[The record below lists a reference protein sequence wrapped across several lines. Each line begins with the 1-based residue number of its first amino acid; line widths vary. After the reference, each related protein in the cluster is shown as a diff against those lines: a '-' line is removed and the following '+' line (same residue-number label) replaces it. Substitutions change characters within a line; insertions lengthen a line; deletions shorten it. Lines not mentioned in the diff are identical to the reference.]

1 VLHERRLTAL
11 KWDIDNMC
19 GIVGYIGERSATNV
33 LVPSLKRLE
42 YRGYDSAG
50 LAVVNGGGLSVLKSQ
65 GKIAQLETGL
75 LRSPLGGTVGIAH
88 TRWATHGIPSDSN
101 AHPHVDCTGRLAV
114 VHNGIIENHRA
125 LRARLSA
132 GGHRMASD
140 TDTEVL
146 AHLIEELLHDS
157 LETAVAGALAEVHGA
172 CAMAVVDRDFPDR
185 LVAARVGGSP
195 LIIGVAADEY
205 ILASDIPALLHLTRD
220 IVVLEDGEM
229 ATLTRGGVQIRRL
242 SGERVQRPPQRVTW
256 STEAAEK
263 SGYPHFMLK
272 EIEEQPAAVAATLQG
287 RVNTETGTV
296 DLADLALTVDE
307 VRRVRRIV
315 LVACGTSWHAALV
328 GKFLLEEW
336 TELPCEVDIA
346 SEFRYRHLLV
356 NDRTLVIL
364 ISQSGETADT
374 LAALREARRRK
385 ARTLAICN
393 VVGSSVAREADAVL
407 YTRAGI
413 EIGVASTKAFTAQ
426 LTALYLLGIHLGL
439 TLDRLS
445 TSHAR
450 DLTSHLRD
458 SPEALATTLRRCDT
472 LPALAE
478 QYASARDFLYLGRGI
493 HFPVALEGA
502 LKLKEI
508 SYIHAEGYPAGEM
521 KHGPIALIDEFMPV
535 VVLTPLGRTYEKV
548 LSNVEETRARRG
560 QVIAIASDGDRELD
574 GKVRHVLHLPYLSE
588 YVAPILETV
597 PLQLLAYHIAVRRG
611 CDVDQPRNLAKS
623 VTVE

>member
-1 VLHERRLTAL
+1 V
-11 KWDIDNMC
+11 I
-19 GIVGYIGERSATNV
+19 
-33 LVPSLKRLE
+33 
-42 YRGYDSAG
+42 
-50 LAVVNGGGLSVLKSQ
+50 NGGGLSIRKSQ
-65 GKIAQLETGL
+65 GKIAQLEMALQQTPV
-75 LRSPLGGTVGIAH
+75 SGTVGVAH
-88 TRWATHGIPSDSN
+88 TRWATHGAPSDKN

-114 VHNGIIENHRA
+114 VHNGIIENHRT
-125 LRARLSA
+125 LRTRLAAR
-132 GGHRMASD
+132 GHRIVSD

-146 AHLIEELLHDS
+146 AHLIEQHTNGS
-157 LETAVAGALAEVHGA
+157 LEMAVAGALSEVHGA
-172 CAMAVVDRDFPDR
+172 CAVAVVDQDFPDR

-195 LIIGVAADEY
+195 LIIGVADGEY
-205 ILASDIPALLHLTRD
+205 LLASDIPALLHLTRD
-220 IVVLEDGEM
+220 IFVLEDGDI
-229 ATLTRGGVQIRRL
+229 ATLTRGGVQIHRL
-242 SGERVQRPPQRVTW
+242 DGAPVQRILQRVTW

-263 SGYPHFMLK
+263 GGYPHFMLK
-272 EIEEQPAAVAATLQG
+272 EIEEQPTAVLASLQG
-287 RVNTETGTV
+287 RISADTGLV
-296 DLADLALTVDE
+296 ELADLGLTADE
-307 VRRVRRIV
+307 LRRTRRIV

-336 TELPCEVDIA
+336 TDIPCEVDIA

-356 NDRTLVIL
+356 NDRTLIIP

-374 LAALREARRRK
+374 LAALREARQRK
-385 ARTLAICN
+385 ARVLSICN
-393 VVGSSVAREADAVL
+393 VVGSSVARESDAVL

-426 LTALYLLGIHLGL
+426 LAALYLFGIHLGL

-445 TSHAR
+445 ATHAR
-450 DLTSHLRD
+450 DLTSHLTQV
-458 SPEALATTLRRCDT
+458 PEALRTTLDRCQT
-472 LPALAE
+472 LPTLAAE
-478 QYASARDFLYLGRGI
+478 FVAARNVLYLGRGI

-508 SYIHAEGYPAGEM
+508 AYVHAEGYPAGEM
-521 KHGPIALIDEFMPV
+521 KHGPIALIDEAMPV

-548 LSNVEETRARRG
+548 LNNVEETRARRG
-560 QVIAIASDGDRELD
+560 QVIAIASDGDQELE

-597 PLQLLAYHIAVRRG
+597 PLQLLAYHIAVQRG

>member
-1 VLHERRLTAL
+1 
-11 KWDIDNMC
+11 MC
-19 GIVGYIGERSATNV
+19 GIVGYIGERSATDV

-50 LAVVNGGGLSVLKSQ
+50 LAVINGEGLSIRKSQ
-65 GKIAQLETGL
+65 GKIARLEAD
-75 LRSPLGGTVGIAH
+75 LRQTPVKGSVGVAH
-88 TRWATHGIPSDSN
+88 TRWATHGVPSDKN
-101 AHPHVDCTGRLAV
+101 AHPHVDCTGRIAV
-114 VHNGIIENHRA
+114 VHNGIIENHRT
-125 LRARLSA
+125 LRARLAA
-132 GGHRMASD
+132 GGHRIVSD

-146 AHLIEELLHDS
+146 AHLIEQRINGS
-157 LETAVAGALAEVHGA
+157 LEAAVAGALSEVHGA
-172 CAMAVVDRDFPDR
+172 CAVAVVDQDFPDR

-195 LIIGVAADEY
+195 LIIGVADGEFV
-205 ILASDIPALLHLTRD
+205 LASDIPALLHLTRD
-220 IVVLEDGEM
+220 ILVLEDGEI
-229 ATLTRGGVQIRRL
+229 ATLTRSGVQIRRL
-242 SGERVQRPPQRVTW
+242 DGERVERTLQKVTW
-256 STEAAEK
+256 SAEAAEK
-263 SGYPHFMLK
+263 GGYPHFMLK

-287 RVNTETGTV
+287 RINTETGLVDHV
-296 DLADLALTVDE
+296 DLGLTPDE
-307 VRRVRRIV
+307 LRRVRRIV

-336 TELPCEVDIA
+336 TDIPCEVDIA

-356 NDRTLVIL
+356 NDRTLIIP

-374 LAALREARRRK
+374 LAALREARQRK
-385 ARTLAICN
+385 ARVLSICN
-393 VVGSSVAREADAVL
+393 VVGSSVARESDAVL

-426 LTALYLLGIHLGL
+426 LAALSLLGIHLGL

-445 TSHAR
+445 ATHAR
-450 DLTSHLRD
+450 DLTSHLAHVPD
-458 SPEALATTLRRCDT
+458 ALRTTLARCET
-472 LPALAE
+472 MPALAA
-478 QYASARDFLYLGRGI
+478 QFAAARNFLYLGRGI

-521 KHGPIALIDEFMPV
+521 KHGPIALIDEAMPV

-560 QVIAIASDGDRELD
+560 QVIAIASDGDRELE

-597 PLQLLAYHIAVRRG
+597 PLQLLAYHIAVQRG

>member
-1 VLHERRLTAL
+1 
-11 KWDIDNMC
+11 MC
-19 GIVGYIGERSATNV
+19 GIVGYIGARGAAQV
-33 LVPSLKRLE
+33 LIPSLKRLE

-50 LAVVNGGGLSVLKSQ
+50 LAVINGDSLNIRKAQ
-65 GKIAQLETGL
+65 GKIALLEAD
-75 LRSPLGGTVGIAH
+75 LRSSPVSGMVGIAH
-88 TRWATHGIPSDSN
+88 TRWATHGVPSDTN
-101 AHPHVDCTGRLAV
+101 AHPHADCTGQLAV

-125 LRARLSA
+125 LRSRLVA
-132 GGHRMASD
+132 AGHRLTSQ

-146 AHLIEELLHDS
+146 AHLIEERVNGS
-157 LETAVAGALAEVHGA
+157 LENAVAGALSEVRGA
-172 CAMAVVDRDFPDR
+172 CAVAVVDQQFPDR
-185 LVAARVGGSP
+185 LIAARIGGSP
-195 LIIGVAADEY
+195 LIVGVADGEY
-205 ILASDIPALLHLTRD
+205 FLASDIPAILHLTRD
-220 IVVLEDGEM
+220 ILVLEDGEM
-229 ATLTRGGVQIRRL
+229 VTLTRNGVQIRRL
-242 SGERVQRPPQRVTW
+242 DGEPVQRAMQRVTW

-263 SGYPHFMLK
+263 GGYPHFMLK

-287 RVNTETGTV
+287 RVNPTTGLV
-296 DLADLALTVDE
+296 DLVDLNLTPEDL
-307 VRRVRRIV
+307 RRIRRIV

-356 NDRTLVIL
+356 NDRTLIIP

-374 LAALREARRRK
+374 LAALREARQRK
-385 ARTLAICN
+385 AHILAICN

-426 LTALYLLGIHLGL
+426 LAALYLLGIHLGL

-445 TSHAR
+445 VSHAR
-450 DLTSHLRD
+450 DLTSHLMHVPDALRTVL
-458 SPEALATTLRRCDT
+458 SRCEA

-478 QYASARDFLYLGRGI
+478 RYAAARDFLYLGRGI

-521 KHGPIALIDEFMPV
+521 KHGPIALIDENMPV

-574 GKVRHVLHLPYLSE
+574 GKVAHVLHLPYLSE
-588 YVAPILETV
+588 YVAPILETI

>member
-1 VLHERRLTAL
+1 
-11 KWDIDNMC
+11 MC
-19 GIVGYIGERSATNV
+19 GIVGYIGERTATDV

-50 LAVVNGGGLSVLKSQ
+50 LAVINGGGLSVRKSQ
-65 GKIAQLETGL
+65 GKIARLETD
-75 LRSPLGGTVGIAH
+75 LRQTPVRGTVGVAH
-88 TRWATHGIPSDSN
+88 TRWATHGVPSDRN

-125 LRARLSA
+125 LRARLA
-132 GGHRMASD
+132 ATGHRLVSD

-146 AHLIEELLHDS
+146 AHLIEQRLNGS
-157 LETAVAGALAEVHGA
+157 LEAAVAGALSEVHGA
-172 CAMAVVDRDFPDR
+172 CAMAVVDQDFPDR
-185 LVAARVGGSP
+185 LVAVRIGGSP
-195 LIIGVAADEY
+195 LIIGMADGEY
-205 ILASDIPALLHLTRD
+205 VLASDIPALLHLTRD
-220 IVVLEDGEM
+220 VLILEDKEI

-242 SGERVQRPPQRVTW
+242 DGTPVQRPVQTITW
-256 STEAAEK
+256 SSEAAEK
-263 SGYPHFMLK
+263 GGYPHFMLK
-272 EIEEQPAAVAATLQG
+272 EIEEQPTAVAATLQG
-287 RVNTETGTV
+287 RINPETGLV
-296 DLADLALTVDE
+296 DLADLGLTPDE
-307 VRRVRRIV
+307 LRRVRRIV

-328 GKFLLEEW
+328 GKYLLEEW
-336 TELPCEVDIA
+336 TDIPCEVDIA

-356 NDRTLVIL
+356 NDRTLIIP

-374 LAALREARRRK
+374 LAALREARQHK
-385 ARTLAICN
+385 ARVLSICN
-393 VVGSSVAREADAVL
+393 VVGSSVARESDAVL

-426 LTALYLLGIHLGL
+426 LAALYLLGVHLGL

-445 TSHAR
+445 TTHAR
-450 DLTSHLRD
+450 NLTSHLAQV
-458 SPEALATTLRRCDT
+458 PEGLRTVLGRSES
-472 LPALAE
+472 LPTIAE
-478 QYASARDFLYLGRGI
+478 QFAGTRNFLYLGRGI

-508 SYIHAEGYPAGEM
+508 SYVHAEGYPAGEM
-521 KHGPIALIDEFMPV
+521 KHGPIALIDEAMPV
-535 VVLTPLGRTYEKV
+535 VVLTPLGRTYEKI
-548 LSNVEETRARRG
+548 LSNVEETRARRA
-560 QVIAIASDGDRELD
+560 QVIAIASDGDRELE

-611 CDVDQPRNLAKS
+611 CDVYQPRNLAKS

>member
-1 VLHERRLTAL
+1 
-11 KWDIDNMC
+11 MC
-19 GIVGYIGERSATNV
+19 GIVGYIGARQAAQI
-33 LVPSLKRLE
+33 LIPSLKRLE

-50 LAVVNGGGLSVLKSQ
+50 LAVINGGSLSIRKAQ
-65 GKIAQLETGL
+65 GKIARLEAD
-75 LRSPLGGTVGIAH
+75 LRSAPVNGMVGIAH
-88 TRWATHGIPSDSN
+88 TRWATHGVPSDAN
-101 AHPHVDCTGRLAV
+101 AHPHVDCTGRIAV

-125 LRARLSA
+125 LRSRLVGA
-132 GGHRMASD
+132 GHRLTSQ

-146 AHLIEELLHDS
+146 AHLIEERVNGS
-157 LETAVAGALAEVHGA
+157 LENAVAGALSEVHGA
-172 CAMAVVDRDFPDR
+172 CAVAVVDQRFPDR
-185 LVAARVGGSP
+185 LIAARIGGSP
-195 LIIGVAADEY
+195 LIVGVADGEY
-205 ILASDIPALLHLTRD
+205 VLASDIPAILHLTRD
-220 IVVLEDGEM
+220 ILVLEDGEM
-229 ATLTRGGVQIRRL
+229 ATLTRDGVQMRRL
-242 SGERVQRPPQRVTW
+242 NGEPVQRALQRVTW

-263 SGYPHFMLK
+263 GGYPHFMLK
-272 EIEEQPAAVAATLQG
+272 EIEEQPDAVAATLHG
-287 RVNTETGTV
+287 RVNPTTGLV
-296 DLADLALTVDE
+296 DLVDLTLTPE
-307 VRRVRRIV
+307 ELRRIRRIV

-336 TELPCEVDIA
+336 TDLPCEVDIA

-356 NDRTLVIL
+356 NDRTLIIP

-374 LAALREARRRK
+374 LAALREARPRK
-385 ARTLAICN
+385 ARVLAICN

-426 LTALYLLGIHLGL
+426 LAALHLLGIHLGL
-439 TLDRLS
+439 ALDRLS
-445 TSHAR
+445 ASHAR
-450 DLTSHLRD
+450 DLTSHLMQVPDALRTVL
-458 SPEALATTLRRCDT
+458 SRCEA

-478 QYASARDFLYLGRGI
+478 RFAAARDFLYLGRGI

-521 KHGPIALIDEFMPV
+521 KHGPIALIDENMPV

-548 LSNVEETRARRG
+548 LSNVEEARARRG
-560 QVIAIASDGDRELD
+560 QVIAIASDGDRELE
-574 GKVRHVLHLPYLSE
+574 GKVSHVLHLPYLSE
-588 YVAPILETV
+588 YVAPILETI

>member
-1 VLHERRLTAL
+1 
-11 KWDIDNMC
+11 MC
-19 GIVGYIGERSATNV
+19 GIVGYIGARNAADI

-50 LAVVNGGGLSVLKSQ
+50 MAVLNGRGLSIRKSQ
-65 GKIAQLETGL
+65 GKIARLEMDLQQT
-75 LRSPLGGTVGIAH
+75 PIKGTVGLAH
-88 TRWATHGIPSDSN
+88 TRWATHGVPSDKN
-101 AHPHVDCTGRLAV
+101 AHPHTDCTGRLAV
-114 VHNGIIENHRA
+114 VHNGIIENHRT
-125 LRARLSA
+125 LRARLA
-132 GGHRMASD
+132 AAGHRMVSD

-146 AHLIEELLHDS
+146 AHLIEQRMNGS
-157 LETAVAGALAEVHGA
+157 LETAVAGALSEVHGA
-172 CAMAVVDRDFPDR
+172 CAMAVVDQDFPDR

-195 LIIGVAADEY
+195 LIIGVADGEY
-205 ILASDIPALLHLTRD
+205 LLASDIPALLHLTRD
-220 IVVLEDGEM
+220 ILVLEDGEI

-242 SGERVQRPPQRVTW
+242 DGTPIRRSLQKVTW
-256 STEAAEK
+256 SAEAAEK
-263 SGYPHFMLK
+263 GGYPHFMLK

-287 RVNTETGTV
+287 RINPETGLV
-296 DLADLALTVDE
+296 DLADLGLTSE
-307 VRRVRRIV
+307 ELRRVRRIV

-336 TELPCEVDIA
+336 TDIPCEVDIA

-356 NDRTLVIL
+356 NDRTLVIP

-374 LAALREARRRK
+374 LAALREARQRK
-385 ARTLAICN
+385 ARALSICN
-393 VVGSSVAREADAVL
+393 VLGSSVARESDAVL

-426 LTALYLLGIHLGL
+426 LAALYLLGIHLGL
-439 TLDRLS
+439 VLDRLS
-445 TSHAR
+445 ATHAR
-450 DLTSHLRD
+450 DLTGHLAQVPD
-458 SPEALATTLRRCDT
+458 ALRTTLARCEEI
-472 LPALAE
+472 PGLAE
-478 QYASARDFLYLGRGI
+478 QFVTAQNFLYLGRGI

-521 KHGPIALIDEFMPV
+521 KHGPIALIDEAMPV
-535 VVLTPLGRTYEKV
+535 LVLTPLGRTYDKV

-560 QVIAIASDGDRELD
+560 QVIAIASDGDRELEN
-574 GKVRHVLHLPYLSE
+574 KVRHVLHLPYLSE
-588 YVAPILETV
+588 YVAPILETL
-597 PLQLLAYHIAVRRG
+597 PLQLLAYHIAVQRG